1 MSLTKRQEQILTLVN
16 EHGFLTVNRLSE
28 LVYTSA
34 SSVRRDLACL
44 QNLSLVRRTHG
55 GVSPLGDLGQPVPFE
70 SRMTQN
76 VAEKRR
82 IAGKAA
88 AFLADGQSV
97 MLDGS
102 TTAGFLVPHI
112 AKHKDMILFTN
123 NMLTAISAVRHGI
136 KTHLIGGQAIDGS
149 AVLSGEEAYRVA
161 AKINPDIL
169 FFSSG
174 SLGQNGYIY
183 DPIPEENHMR
193 EIMLRNA
200 GMRVFLCDSGKFGG
214 RALYTLCSADEVD
227 ACVFDKE
234 FPRLKAKC
242 KIIY

>member
-1 MSLTKRQEQILTLVN
+1 MSITKRQNQILELVS
-16 EHGFLTVNRLSE
+16 EHGFLTVARLSE
-28 LVYTSA
+28 LIYTSP
-34 SSVRRDLACL
+34 SSVRRDLARL
-44 QNLSLVRRTHG
+44 QNLSLIKRTHG
-55 GVSPLGDLGQPVPFE
+55 GVSTLGDLGQPVPFE
-70 SRMTQN
+70 SRMTKN
-76 VAEKRR
+76 VGEKRH
-82 IAGKAA
+82 IAALAA
-88 AFLADGQSV
+88 TLLADGQAV

-123 NMLTAISAVRHGI
+123 NMLTAISAVRHGVR
-136 KTHLIGGQAIDGS
+136 THVIGGQAIDGS

-174 SLGQNGYIY
+174 SLGQNGMIY

-200 GMRVFLCDSGKFGG
+200 ATRVFLCDSGKFGG
-214 RALYTLCSADEVD
+214 RALYTLCSVDEVD

-234 FPRLKAKC
+234 FPRLKARC
-242 KIIY
+242 RILY

>member
-1 MSLTKRQEQILTLVN
+1 MSITKRQNQILELVG
-16 EHGFLTVNRLSE
+16 EHGFLTVERLST
-28 LVYTSA
+28 LLYTSP
-34 SSVRRDLACL
+34 SSVRRDLAHL
-44 QNLSLVRRTHG
+44 QNLSLVKRTHG
-55 GVSPLGDLGQPVPFE
+55 GVSALGELGQPVPFE
-70 SRMTQN
+70 SRMTKN

-82 IAGKAA
+82 IAAKAA
-88 AFLADGQSV
+88 AFLSDGQAV

-123 NMLTAISAVRHGI
+123 NMLTAVSAVRHGV
-136 KTHLIGGQAIDGS
+136 KTHLIGGTAIDGS

-161 AKINPDIL
+161 SKINPDIL

-174 SLGQNGYIY
+174 SLGQNGLIY
-183 DPIPEENHMR
+183 DPIAEENHMR

-200 GMRVFLCDSGKFGG
+200 GTRVFLCDSGKFGG
-214 RALYTLCSADEVD
+214 RALYTLCSVNEVD

-234 FPRLKAKC
+234 FSRFTASC